1 MKLFKILS
9 FSLLIIFAVNTH
21 LSAQKDHLAIADEAF
36 NNNEFTEAV
45 NLYKKA
51 YTKVKTK
58 EEKAKVHF
66 QIAECYR
73 KANRPEEAIKYYERI
88 LDKSPKNIVFL
99 YYADMLK
106 ILQRYDEAIVQY
118 KKYQEKEPS
127 DMRGKIGEESC
138 EAAKKWKD
146 TPTRYNVIEMK
157 AFNSKFSD
165 FSTFFTDQKKF
176 NALVFTSGRETS
188 SGKETDA
195 WTGQSFTDIYET
207 RRDRK
212 GDWSSPS
219 ILGKTINTE
228 SNEGAT
234 CINRKGNELYFTR
247 CPREKKKRVNCK
259 IYVAQYAGNEWGEAK
274 ELPLVPDTITV
285 GHPFISDDELEL
297 YFSSDLPNGS
307 QGGKDIFVV
316 KRNSKSEAFGAPVNL
331 GPTINTAYDDM
342 FPYIRKNEEL
352 YFSSYGHIG
361 MGGLDIF
368 KSVKQSDGK
377 WGRPVNMLA
386 PINSNAD
393 DYGIVFYGD
402 EERGLF
408 TSNRNLKTNDDI
420 YYFWLPSLLYTLSG
434 TIRDDSTK
442 NALSGVIVKVTDS
455 DGKIFEGKTGADGT
469 YKFDT
474 TQILPKKTYNL
485 VFSKEP
491 LYFNAKGQITTVGL
505 EQSKDLVLD
514 KNLRPIPKKPIVL
527 PDILY
532 DLAKW
537 DLKPQYQDSLNDL
550 FETMM
555 DNPKIVIE
563 LASHTDTRAKD
574 EYNDTLSQ
582 KRAQSV
588 VNYLIQKGIDTERMI
603 AKGYGEKVP
612 RELKEGK
619 TVVFNNKKYTFK
631 KGTVITD
638 AFISKLKSNDE
649 KEAAHQLNRRT
660 EFRIIRQD
668 YIPKPKSEGNIQTPV
683 TPVIKEEAKPI
694 DATKDI
700 KPAEPIKDDKT
711 GKKDATKQQK
721 QAPEKK
727 GSVGKKK

>member
-1 MKLFKILS
+1 F
-9 FSLLIIFAVNTH
+9 
-21 LSAQKDHLAIADEAF
+21 
-36 NNNEFTEAV
+36 
-45 NLYKKA
+45 
-51 YTKVKTK
+51 YT
-58 EEKAKVHF
+58 
-66 QIAECYR
+66 
-73 KANRPEEAIKYYERI
+73 N
-88 LDKSPKNIVFL
+88 
-99 YYADMLK
+99 
-106 ILQRYDEAIVQY
+106 
-118 KKYQEKEPS
+118 
-127 DMRGKIGEESC
+127 
-138 EAAKKWKD
+138 
-146 TPTRYNVIEMK
+146 
-157 AFNSKFSD
+157 
-165 FSTFFTDQKKF
+165 
-176 NALVFTSGRETS
+176 
-188 SGKETDA
+188 
-195 WTGQSFTDIYET
+195 
-207 RRDRK
+207 
-212 GDWSSPS
+212 
-219 ILGKTINTE
+219 
-228 SNEGAT
+228 
-234 CINRKGNELYFTR
+234 
-247 CPREKKKRVNCK
+247 
-259 IYVAQYAGNEWGEAK
+259 
-274 ELPLVPDTITV
+274 
-285 GHPFISDDELEL
+285 
-297 YFSSDLPNGS
+297 
-307 QGGKDIFVV
+307 
-316 KRNSKSEAFGAPVNL
+316 
-331 GPTINTAYDDM
+331 
-342 FPYIRKNEEL
+342 
-352 YFSSYGHIG
+352 
-361 MGGLDIF
+361 
-368 KSVKQSDGK
+368 
-377 WGRPVNMLA
+377 
-386 PINSNAD
+386 
-393 DYGIVFYGD
+393 
-402 EERGLF
+402 
-408 TSNRNLKTNDDI
+408 
-420 YYFWLPSLLYTLSG
+420 
-434 TIRDDSTK
+434 
-442 NALSGVIVKVTDS
+442 
-455 DGKIFEGKTGADGT
+455 
-469 YKFDT
+469 
-474 TQILPKKTYNL
+474 QILPKKTYNL

-612 RELKEGK
+612 RELKEVK